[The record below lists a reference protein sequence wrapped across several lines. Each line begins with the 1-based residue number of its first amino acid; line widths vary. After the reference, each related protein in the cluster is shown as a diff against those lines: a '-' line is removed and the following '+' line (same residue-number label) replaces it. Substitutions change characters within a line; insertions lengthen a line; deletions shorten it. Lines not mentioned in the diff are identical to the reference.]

1 MKNTSNV
8 CSAKSAE
15 GATPDKYN
23 RCRSLAF
30 PSAADL
36 FDVQT
41 SYPKNR
47 LYDSPYGL
55 PLLGVG
61 LSALAVLNSSR
72 FVEAP
77 LTAANNSRQ
86 LEDCNYS
93 PPFMGGVRGWVFI
106 TAYRTYSPS
115 AWQH

>member
-1 MKNTSNV
+1 M
-8 CSAKSAE
+8 SAV

-47 LYDSPYGL
+47 LYDCPSSQAQIASKSGL
-55 PLLGVG
+55 P
-61 LSALAVLNSSR
+61 
-72 FVEAP
+72 
-77 LTAANNSRQ
+77 
-86 LEDCNYS
+86 Y
-93 PPFMGGVRGWVFI
+93 
-106 TAYRTYSPS
+106 
-115 AWQH
+115 